1 MAYKVIIINL
11 PKIINFRSVSLSS
24 VAEGVAEGVAMPLP
38 VSQIILYKFI
48 NSKFQSFIRSATLN
62 VHFRSVSLRFTSGPF
77 V

>member
-38 VSQIILYKFI
+38 VGQIIICLG
-48 NSKFQSFIRSATLN
+48 NSIKG
-62 VHFRSVSLRFTSGPF
+62 SLPVEFYYVFLHSITEEAISLTRP
-77 V
+77 